1 MDRFHKDV
9 LPYKDKKRILT
20 YNLDSKEINTVK
32 EIINE
37 KFSITETNV
46 FTDILAVPSI
56 GAFID
61 SSGISESELTCLFE
75 YYFEGHSIDKS
86 WVMVFMKSVKIPITL
101 KGSPIYVYKE
111 NNIKEIYEQLCHVAN
126 MY

>member
-1 MDRFHKDV
+1 MDRFHKD
-9 LPYKDKKRILT
+9 LLHYKDKKVILA
-20 YNLDSKEINTVK
+20 YNSDSKEMNTVK
-32 EIINE
+32 EIVSD
-37 KFSITETNV
+37 KFSLTETNIL
-46 FTDILAVPSI
+46 TDILAVPSI

-61 SSGISESELTCLFE
+61 PSGISESDLSCLFE